1 MDMKISCKR
10 HCEKLSHYLDLVS
23 HTALYISKNN
33 PCFRPWS
40 AIVIHNSKSV
50 SVIFLTKCH
59 LLFHFYN
66 IRICITLAYKSFID
80 TYNCNLSLASVLVCI
95 GSSQMCGLVYFFFF
109 FFFFLFCFCFTLLS
123 ACSFDTCCVHMYM
136 YMYMCIYMYELQ
148 PFHTNMCACMH
159 IHTYSKLIHFVNIYI
174 ICISF

>member
-109 FFFFLFCFCFTLLS
+109 FFFFCFVFVLLYCRLVLS
-123 ACSFDTCCVHMYM
+123 TRVVCICTCTCICAYICMNYNHFIQICVHA
-136 YMYMCIYMYELQ
+136 CIYI
-148 PFHTNMCACMH
+148 H
-159 IHTYSKLIHFVNIYI
+159 IRN
-174 ICISF
+174 